1 MGQSYRI
8 KTELGVNKTI
18 NLQLD
23 QDFEFLEIL
32 SLKIQ
37 QTDVYTRSCADYGV
51 LVGRVIAN
59 GGFGVPNARV
69 SVFIPI
75 TVPDQSNP
83 LISSIYPY
91 KSPTDKNEDGYRY
104 NLLPYEKS
112 YSKHAAT
119 GTLPSRIDSL
129 TGSTAIEIFDKYYK
143 FTAKTNESGDYM
155 IMGVPLGN
163 QTIVMDVDLSDIGEF
178 SLTPQDLIRM
188 GLATEAQV
196 AGNKFRT
203 STDLKSL
210 PQIINI
216 VKSAEISPLWGDPT
230 TCQIAVNRLDFD
242 LRDEANVDIQPTSV
256 FMGSMFSSPDSY
268 RVRKD
273 CRPRDDMGNLCG
285 LTTSPGQILA
295 IRQTIRQ
302 DSDGNPVL
310 EQYDLEQAGNVIDG
324 SGTWLVELPMNL
336 EYYITNEFGEK
347 VISYDPTIGIPTKGK
362 YRFKIKWS
370 QPNDLTLP
378 TRRPYFL
385 VPNVKEYGWLS
396 SSPDITPPD
405 GIATSNRE
413 KQQQSSYYF
422 GLAWSG
428 YTNGFLA
435 QQKIDKLN
443 ESIDCDDTFYQF
455 EFNRVYTVS
464 SFFDQWKKGGSL
476 FGGQGKFIG
485 IKEIDSQDCED
496 SVNKFPVND
505 GFKNFDL
512 LYFLFSIVFTVLQ
525 PVGLILLTVAHILI
539 WLYNLVLQVIC
550 WICDIRIPVIK
561 VRPFKWICR
570 SLGISCDKKDYTIR
584 LPMITY
590 PDCQACECKQD
601 LKTSKNTPPPTNAF
615 TGGGVLSMLS
625 DSTLYADLIEANYF
639 GADENAQEWS
649 YMFSQALAGNGL
661 LPQLSNPM
669 IYKMPIS
676 IERTLSDGR
685 NRFVQTYDLPPGER
699 VNVFNQRANYFTGVN
714 QIRVTIAKDLNA
726 GKHHYDNTIT
736 VLSQQDFPPGTL
748 LSFVNPTGST
758 DYNYNYS
765 ATTTGGTITGI
776 SGESYNSTGATTV
789 NVSYA
794 IDQLT
799 NSAPVTYNLP
809 YGSGETNYKFPADIE
824 YFQVITAIT
833 VANASKIWNTGTTQ
847 SFGQILSAVSNPAD
861 WYPAFLSGIGYRYI
875 PDYGQYAVNPMV
887 ATSYFE
893 DYQQQYVLVLQRGV
907 DPYSPLYRNEYCL
920 GNLFGTNE
928 NDPNW
933 TFTAETR
940 LNIPIQKLTN
950 PTISVQGYSQ
960 PEMFYQSYFF
970 KPGTT
975 TQPIPGQSFTGY
987 NTTNTAYYGR
997 LNSTDVVPGTLTV
1010 QSTTPN
1016 PGFTGGARR
1025 LFYSILSFTNPFI
1038 TCTDPFN
1045 TTDNLFV
1052 SNTLANATPVIGLRL
1067 YQDYTQ
1073 AGTGYYSNPLDGGGG
1088 SSGRWRKMNWGG
1100 AYYRVKINYN
1110 GYITDFDSCSNYL
1123 TTVGELFSAPTNAM
1137 YDYYPNPVRYD
1148 AEDLSGIGVMS
1159 QVTPPT
1165 RPTNSPYFPGGV
1177 PYVGSPLYDFQSY
1190 YSNRVFTST
1199 YNTTSP
1205 IFTPMT
1211 ISTSQLN
1218 VLRTDMI
1225 PSSDQLDGGSW
1236 DLNPAL
1242 LQQNLNFA
1250 VYEIYTAGDDLTT
1263 VAFSVG
1269 AETVTPDLTGY
1280 GELSVNVL
1288 ESFNCE
1294 NMVGLDCYV
1303 GFGTQFTIDTNCITD
1318 DAVENGCYMFL
1329 RRPLTDLKKDWQNF
1343 AEWGYRFRF
1352 FYALCRGVL
1361 SQSFMNNWINGA
1373 LYAFPLQVD
1382 TYYNSQ
1388 NKPEYPRFCSGVS
1401 YFNLDSNN
1409 FYYRSSPWNNTSKKF
1424 IGYATGNPAGLNDR
1438 NLLFPTTIVNLGM
1451 KDYFYSEI
1459 TFDPTTKAYII
1470 PNLDSTSYGDTSD
1483 LVNLFVITRITD
1495 EEFLAQIIPLGD
1507 NGINQLFSRP
1517 QKRID
1522 GDFTQLASINCEI
1535 GNINF
1540 SPQYYATIVG
1550 DTDPPVNVLG
1560 SPGDP
1565 AMAVWF
1571 SSTTQDLQTKD
1582 YLTPGVI
1589 DFRSSD
1595 NLGYYPYPYGIKSQ
1609 LVPFY
1614 QWELRGTTGGIFG
1627 SQNNNWATGSSGIIQ
1642 NNYQSLDRTATNT
1655 KYFFNGTS
1663 VANDLTARAYIF
1675 QVDGDRV
1682 NYPTTGGKYTWIPDA
1697 SVSSKFLVGAP
1708 FQFYFGPVKGASAL
1722 DRFKTKYSVDE

>member
-51 LVGRVIAN
+51 LVGRVVAN

-129 TGSTAIEIFDKYYK
+129 TGSTAIEIYDKYYK

-295 IRQTIRQ
+295 IRQTIQQ

-324 SGTWLVELPMNL
+324 SGTWLIEVPMNL

-362 YRFKIKWS
+362 YRFKIKWT

-396 SSPDITPPD
+396 SSPDITPPN
-405 GIATSNRE
+405 GIPTSSRQ

-428 YTNGFLA
+428 YTNGFSG
-435 QQKIDKLN
+435 QEQIDKLN

-464 SFFDQWKKGGSL
+464 SLFDQWKKGGSL

-512 LYFLFSIVFTVLQ
+512 LYFLFSIIFTVLQ

-539 WLYNLVLQVIC
+539 FLYNLLIQVIC

-561 VRPFKWICR
+561 VRPFSFICR
-570 SLGISCDKKDYTIR
+570 ELGISCDKKDYTIR

-590 PDCQACECKQD
+590 PDCQACECNQD
-601 LKTSKNTPPPTNAF
+601 LKTTKNLPTPTNAF
-615 TGGGVLSMLS
+615 TGGGILSLLS
-625 DSTLYADLIEANYF
+625 QSSLYEDQLETLF
-639 GADENAQEWS
+639 GDDVNAPEFA
-649 YMFSQALAGNGL
+649 YMFGQAVAGNGN
-661 LPQLSNPM
+661 LSA
-669 IYKMPIS
+669 ISQQFAYKLPIS
-676 IERTLSDGR
+676 VVRPIFENTR
-685 NRFVQTYDLPPGER
+685 RFIQTYDLPVGER
-699 VNVFNQRANYFTGVN
+699 INIFNQRRNYFTGIN
-714 QIRVTIAKDLNA
+714 QIKVTIAKELNI

-736 VLSQQDFPPGTL
+736 VLSQEEFPAGTL
-748 LSFVNPTGST
+748 LTFVNPSGST

-776 SGESYNSTGATTV
+776 SGESYNSTGATSV

-824 YFQVITAIT
+824 YYQVITAIT
-833 VANASKIWNTGTTQ
+833 VANASKIWNTQTTQ
-847 SFGQILSAVSNPAD
+847 SFGQILSAPTNWTSWEPRRISFVGTRFVPGN
-861 WYPAFLSGIGYRYI
+861 SGSLIST
-875 PDYGQYAVNPMV
+875 V
-887 ATSYFE
+887 YFE

-907 DPYSPLYRNEYCL
+907 DPYSPLYRNEYRL

-928 NDPNW
+928 NDSNW
-933 TFTAETR
+933 IVTADTR

-997 LNSTDVVPGTLTV
+997 LNGTSVVPGALTTQTV
-1010 QSTTPN
+1010 IPN

-1025 LFYSILSFTNPFI
+1025 IRYSIVSYTNPALV
-1038 TCTDPFN
+1038 CGDPFN
-1045 TTDNLFV
+1045 TTDSLFV
-1052 SNTLANATPVIGLRL
+1052 ANTLANATPVIGLRL
-1067 YQDYTQ
+1067 NQDYTQ
-1073 AGTGYYSNPLDGGGG
+1073 AGTGVYSNPLNGL
-1088 SSGRWRKMNWGG
+1088 GRWWKLNWGG
-1100 AYYRVKINYN
+1100 AYYRVQINSL
-1110 GYITDFDSCSNYL
+1110 GYITAFNSCDTYL
-1123 TTVGELFSAPTNAM
+1123 TSVGELFAAPTNAM
-1137 YDYYPNPVRYD
+1137 YDYYTNPVKYD
-1148 AEDLSGIGVMS
+1148 NEDLSGLGVMT
-1159 QVTPPT
+1159 QT
-1165 RPTNSPYFPGGV
+1165 RPPVTGNGT
-1177 PYVGSPLYDFQSY
+1177 PYVGSPLYDFQAF
-1190 YSNRVFTST
+1190 YSTFIYTSS
-1199 YNTTSP
+1199 YNTTNP
-1205 IFTPMT
+1205 IFVPMT

-1218 VLRTDMI
+1218 VLRTDML

-1250 VYEIYTAGDDLTT
+1250 VYVINTIDDDLST

-1269 AETVTPDLTGY
+1269 AETVTVDLEGY

-1303 GFGTQFTIDTNCITD
+1303 GFGTQFTIDTNCITA

-1329 RRPLTDLKKDWQNF
+1329 RRPLSDLLKDWKNF
-1343 AEWGYRFRF
+1343 GEWGYRFRF

-1382 TYYNSQ
+1382 TYYNNQ
-1388 NKPEYPRFCSGVS
+1388 NKPEYPRFCSGIA
-1401 YFNLDSNN
+1401 YFNTDSNN
-1409 FYYRSSPWNNTSKKF
+1409 FYYRSSPWNNSSKKF

-1438 NLLFPTTIVNLGM
+1438 NLLFPTTIINLGM

-1483 LVNLFVITRITD
+1483 LVNLFVISRITD
-1495 EEFLAQIIPLGD
+1495 ETFLQQIIDLGD
-1507 NGINQLFSRP
+1507 NGINQLFTRP

-1560 SPGDP
+1560 SAGDP

-1614 QWELRGTTGGIFG
+1614 QWELRGSTGGIFG
-1627 SQNNNWATGSSGIIQ
+1627 NQDNNWATGSSGIIQ

-1655 KYFFNGTS
+1655 KYFLNGTS

-1697 SVSSKFLVGAP
+1697 SFKNKFLVGAP